1 MPLKSILF
9 LLTFSL
15 YSGCILAESVDDCIL
30 EGVKDAGDDV
40 LLITL
45 KENCERLKH
54 TDVEIPQRFIEE
66 KNTEDN
72 PFVLTPHRQ
81 NYVLP
86 FTYMADPNQAPYQNN
101 VYPGHSEPIKN
112 AEVKLQL
119 SIKVPLSYSKIF
131 TENDAIYFGFTL
143 KSFWQLY
150 NKDISAPF
158 RETNYRPELYYEAT
172 FPSHTLGGTIITQF
186 GFEHESNGR
195 SQILSRSWNRIY
207 ASVGFLKENWGV
219 SIRPWYRIPEDEKV
233 DDGDPTTP
241 PVAKGDD
248 NPDISDFMGHYEL
261 HGVYRYKRVEF
272 SGMSRYNFKKGN
284 GALEVG
290 MSFPLWGRLKGYVQ
304 YFNGY
309 GESLID
315 YNYRMERIGLGF
327 LLTDIL

>member
-1 MPLKSILF
+1 MSPKLIIY
-9 LLTFSL
+9 LLVLSL
-15 YSGCILAESVDDCIL
+15 YSGSTLADAFDDCLL

-40 LLITL
+40 LLMTL
-45 KENCERLKH
+45 KENCERLRN
-54 TDVEIPQRFIEE
+54 TDVEIPNRFIEE

-81 NYVLP
+81 NYILP
-86 FTYMADPNQAPYQNN
+86 ITYMADPNQAPYNKG
-101 VYPGHSEPIKN
+101 VYPGHSDPLKN
-112 AEVKLQL
+112 AEAKLQL

-131 TENDAIYFGFTL
+131 TDNDAIYFGFTL

-158 RETNYRPELYYEAT
+158 RETNYRPEVFYEAT
-172 FPSHTLGGTIITQF
+172 FPSQVLGGTIVTRF

-195 SQILSRSWNRIY
+195 SQILSRSWNRVY
-207 ASVGFLKENWGV
+207 AGLGFVKEDWGV
-219 SIRPWYRIPEDEKV
+219 YIQPWYRIPEDEKE

-241 PVAKGDD
+241 PASKGDD
-248 NPDISDFMGHYEL
+248 NPDIEDYMGHYEL
-261 HGVYRYKRVEF
+261 HGVYAYKKLEF
-272 SGMSRYNFKKGN
+272 SGMGRYNFIKGN
-284 GALEVG
+284 GAVEVG

-315 YNYRMERIGLGF
+315 YNYRIERVGLGF